1 MSDAMKNSPPV
12 RAPVRDR
19 RRFLKLATVGTA
31 GAVVARELAHR
42 SAASVKTAARGLA
55 GKTGLDPSSIEN
67 ALLRM
72 QADLRRALRKPVE
85 ERSWVM
91 VIDPR
96 RCIGCQA
103 CVTSCKAEN
112 VTPPGVSYRT
122 VPEIEFGRFPQLNR
136 LFMPTNCMQC
146 DDPPCMK
153 VVSSGAIVKR
163 PDGIVAIDYT
173 KFRSR
178 EEFRKAQQACP
189 YAALYFDE
197 GNFYTA
203 DTPGRLQPYETRE
216 FAEYESR
223 YTRADGRIPAGS
235 ARKCHFCLHR
245 LTAGM
250 LPACV
255 TTCIGGA
262 MYFGD
267 KNDAQSLVS
276 ELLATHRVLRIKES
290 AGAQPRVYYI
300 EDEIPNV
307 RQLLAC
313 HVCHR

>member
-1 MSDAMKNSPPV
+1 MNEPTMTTKSPSV
-12 RAPVRDR
+12 SER
-19 RRFLKLATVGTA
+19 RKFLKLAGVGAA
-31 GAVVARELAHR
+31 GAVVAAAMDR
-42 SAASVKTAARGLA
+42 SNSGVAKRAASTLA
-55 GKTGLDPSSIEN
+55 TRTDFAQTEIQN

-72 QADLRRALRKPVE
+72 QEDVRRALTKPVH

-96 RCIGCQA
+96 RCVGCQA
-103 CVTSCKAEN
+103 CVVSCKAEN

-122 VPEIEFGRFPQLNR
+122 VPEIEFGTYPRLNR

-146 DDPPCMK
+146 DDPPCARAAPP
-153 VVSSGAIVKR
+153 GAIVKR

-178 EEFRKAQQACP
+178 EDFQRAQQACP
-189 YAALYFDE
+189 YTALYFDD
-197 GNFYTA
+197 GSFYTRE
-203 DTPGRLQPYETRE
+203 TPGSTQAYEMRE
-216 FAEYESR
+216 FSEYESR
-223 YTRADGRIPAGS
+223 YTRASGQPPVGS

-245 LTAGM
+245 LNAGM

-267 KNDAQSLVS
+267 KSDPQSLVS
-276 ELLATHRVLRIKES
+276 ELLARHRVMRIKES
-290 AGAQPRVYYI
+290 ARTQPRVYYI

-307 RQLLAC
+307 RQLLSC
-313 HVCHR
+313 RVCHR